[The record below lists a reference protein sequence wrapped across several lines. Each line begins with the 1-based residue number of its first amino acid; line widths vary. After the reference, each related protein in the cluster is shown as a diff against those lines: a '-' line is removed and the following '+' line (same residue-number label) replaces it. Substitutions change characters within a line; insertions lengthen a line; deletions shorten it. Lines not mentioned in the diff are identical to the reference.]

1 MESLLLEGGHAT
13 LLSSAWWLVVTMQ
26 EKTQMADHSVSRN
39 WVVLYLCV
47 IYKEDASWGDHLLIS
62 CTMAQDIV
70 TLKEKNMGCYKK

>member
-1 MESLLLEGGHAT
+1 MESLLLEGGRAT

-47 IYKEDASWGDHLLIS
+47 IYKEDAS
-62 CTMAQDIV
+62 
-70 TLKEKNMGCYKK
+70 